1 MQSLAKPRLLK
12 PLPPLAVHFQS
23 MAYVDVTMRWK
34 KDASFDSVPVLK
46 HARDIRSLSSLMRLL
61 SPSPTPV
68 SAVSKLG
75 RMLEV
80 PDRRVTSFLRR
91 FPAVFVESVGPQHN
105 LPWFRLSASAARLL
119 REERSV
125 FAARRI
131 DVTSR
136 LRRLLLMCPERRLPL
151 RVAQGML
158 WHLGLP
164 EDYFKKAEYDIGQ
177 DGFRVIAPVDGT
189 VCQDDGDDRKLE
201 LIDDGKS
208 EEMPLSVL
216 QLNAIRNF
224 GSAADVPIPLFQSKG
239 LRLKQKI
246 GNWLEGFQKLPYVS
260 PYEDPSDINRNS
272 DISEKRVI
280 GVLHELFS
288 LFVTCSA
295 ERRRL
300 LCLRQHLG
308 LPQKLDRVFERH
320 PHVFYLLLKEKAC
333 FVVLKEAYMAGED
346 MAVEKHP
353 MLEVRKKYVELME
366 ESREIIRRRR
376 SEKPIESCLE
386 GIADSIEMLS

>member
-1 MQSLAKPRLLK
+1 
-12 PLPPLAVHFQS
+12 

-34 KDASFDSVPVLK
+34 KDVSFDSVPVLT
-46 HARDIRSLSSLMRLL
+46 HARDIRPLASLARLF
-61 SPSPTPV
+61 SPSPIPV

-75 RMLEV
+75 RLLET

-91 FPAVFVESVGPQHN
+91 FPAVFVESVGPQYN
-105 LPWFRLSASAARLL
+105 LPWFRLSDAAARLL
-119 REERSV
+119 REERDV
-125 FAARRI
+125 FAARRAA
-131 DVTSR
+131 VTGR
-136 LRRLLLMCPERRLPL
+136 LRLLLLMCPQRCLPL

-164 EDYFKKAEYDIGQ
+164 EDYFKEPEYDIAQ
-177 DGFRVIAPVDGT
+177 DGFRVIASGDGT
-189 VCQDDGDDRKLE
+189 ICQDDDGGRKLE
-201 LIDDGKS
+201 LIDDGQG

-216 QLNAIRNF
+216 QLNAIKKF
-224 GSAADVPIPLFQSKG
+224 GSAEVVPIPLFQSKG

-246 GNWLEGFQKLPYVS
+246 KDWLEDFQNLPYMS
-260 PYEDPSDINRNS
+260 PYEDSSSINRNS
-272 DISEKRVI
+272 DISGKRVA

-308 LPQKLDRVFERH
+308 LPHKFDRAFERH
-320 PHVFYLLLKEKAC
+320 PHVFYLLLKEKTC

-346 MAVEKHP
+346 TAIEKHP

-376 SEKPIESCLE
+376 SRNPIESYSEGVEDPLE
-386 GIADSIEMLS
+386 VLP